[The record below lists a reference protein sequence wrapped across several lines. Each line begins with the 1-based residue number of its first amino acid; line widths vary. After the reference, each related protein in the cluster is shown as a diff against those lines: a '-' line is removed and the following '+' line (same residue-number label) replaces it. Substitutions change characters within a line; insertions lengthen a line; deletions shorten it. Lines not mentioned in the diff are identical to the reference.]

1 MKYEKLRTNC
11 INKKILDIDASII
24 AQKYIEIYSDA
35 INNQKIKFMKNIA
48 IIPTIRS
55 PYKNQIEYCFDKI
68 FALLRKVFKKLI

>member
-35 INNQKIKFMKNIA
+35 INNQRLNFYEK
-48 IIPTIRS
+48 
-55 PYKNQIEYCFDKI
+55 YCYYSNN
-68 FALLRKVFKKLI
+68 